1 MYILKLIGPAKGTNR
16 LYSVHSLDILNLIG
30 PEGTNRLHSVHS
42 LDILKVI
49 GPEGTDR
56 LYSVYSLDCML
67 STFSILDWNDLV
79 FLKIFLN
86 VYFFFRHIL

>member
-1 MYILKLIGPAKGTNR
+1 MYILKLIGPKGTNR

-67 STFSILDWNDLV
+67 RTLSILDWNDLV